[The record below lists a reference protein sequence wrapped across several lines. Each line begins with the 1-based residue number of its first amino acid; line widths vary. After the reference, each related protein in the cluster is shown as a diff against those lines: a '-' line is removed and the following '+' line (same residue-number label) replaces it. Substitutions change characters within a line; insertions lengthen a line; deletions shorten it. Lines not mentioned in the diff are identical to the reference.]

1 MSRPGDWNC
10 RTCNH
15 LNFQRRESCQRCGE
29 SRMTSGCGAVDFG
42 GSFLGGRG
50 SSSPF
55 PFTTGPDVRPGDW
68 YCTVGNCGAHNFA
81 SRSSC
86 FKCGA
91 PKDIDT
97 FSSDSSD
104 MPRLLRSPYGFG
116 AGSAGGGASTR
127 PGWKS
132 GDWICTRFHVNHF
145 FHYTLQFLLISYILR
160 DTFKNIVVG
169 PKSIPQN

>member
-29 SRMTSGCGAVDFG
+29 PRGVGAGAG
-42 GSFLGGRG
+42 GDYGGAFGGRG
-50 SSSPF
+50 SSSF
-55 PFTTGPDVRPGDW
+55 GFTTGPDVRPGDW

-91 PKDIDT
+91 PKE
-97 FSSDSSD
+97 DSSAAGFD
-104 MPRLLRSPYGFG
+104 ADIPRTRGYSF
-116 AGSAGGGASTR
+116 AGTTAAR
-127 PGWKS
+127 PAWKS
-132 GDWICTRFHVNHF
+132 GDWICTRSGCNEHNFANRMEC
-145 FHYTLQFLLISYILR
+145 YRCNAPR
-160 DTFKNIVVG
+160 DSSSSR
-169 PKSIPQN
+169 PPYSS

>member
-132 GDWICTRFHVNHF
+132 GDWICTRSGCNEHNFANRMEC
-145 FHYTLQFLLISYILR
+145 YRCNGPRDSSTGRSSYL
-160 DTFKNIVVG
+160 
-169 PKSIPQN
+169 S

>member
-29 SRMTSGCGAVDFG
+29 PRGSSTGAGAG
-42 GSFLGGRG
+42 GDYGGAFGGRG
-50 SSSPF
+50 SSSF
-55 PFTTGPDVRPGDW
+55 GFTTGPDVRPGDW

-91 PKDIDT
+91 PKEE
-97 FSSDSSD
+97 SSATGFDAD
-104 MPRLLRSPYGFG
+104 MPRTRGFG
-116 AGSAGGGASTR
+116 FGGGGGSAR

-132 GDWICTRFHVNHF
+132 GDWICTRSGCNEHNFANRMEC
-145 FHYTLQFLLISYILR
+145 YR
-160 DTFKNIVVG
+160 CNA
-169 PKSIPQN
+169 PKDSSTSRSPYSS